1 MQVKGLNH
9 VSLKVPGVKFEETIA
24 FYRDVLGL
32 RLVRLQDNAAFLSCG
47 NTVVEILDG
56 GEDSVRGGA
65 LEHIAFDVEDVDG
78 MTEQCKAAGRPVTMQ
93 PKVHVFPGKDPYRV
107 YIAFI
112 QGPAGEE
119 VEFFREL

>member
-1 MQVKGLNH
+1 MKVQGLNH
-9 VSLKVPGVKFEETIA
+9 VSLHVPGEKYESTIA

-32 RLVRLQDNAAFLSCG
+32 RPVRLQDNAAFLSCG

-56 GEDSVRGGA
+56 GEDSEKGGS

-78 MTEQCKAAGRPVTMQ
+78 MIRQCEEAGCPVTMR
-93 PKVHVFPGKDPYRV
+93 PKVHVFPGKEPYRV

-112 QGPAGEE
+112 LGPAGEE
-119 VEFFREL
+119 VEFFRDL